1 MFAAVAGFE
10 LRYQLKNPVF
20 WVSGLLFFLMTFGSV
35 ASDTIQLGSTANV
48 HVNSPSAIATTH
60 LIFSIFFM
68 FVSTAF
74 VANVVVRDDD
84 TGYGPILRATRL
96 RKFDYLYG
104 RFLGAFVAVALCFLF
119 IPAAMIVGSAMPWV
133 DAEKVG
139 PLRLDA
145 YAYTY
150 VALVLPTLFLV
161 SAGFFALATVTRS
174 MMATYVGVVA
184 FMIVYLVAVALAAK
198 PQFRTVMA
206 YVEPFGT
213 AAFGNAT
220 RYWTATE
227 RNTLLV
233 PLIGPLLW
241 NRLIWMGVGL
251 GALTAAYPLFRFEAP
266 AGKVKRREAERQD
279 ALDTTD
285 LRAPRRPSEA
295 PRQDESVLQPSP
307 PRHPEEGPR
316 SRPVSKDAAPR
327 RDAVPAQLLARTRL
341 DMGQVFKSPA
351 FFVLLALGLFN
362 SGAGLWFTTTDGI
375 YGDNIFPVTR
385 VLIQVLRGSFTF
397 IPLVVSIYYAGEL
410 VWRERDRNTDALVD
424 ATPTPDW
431 VFAAPK
437 IVAITLVLFA
447 MLAVSILAAMTVQ
460 LIRGFPHFELGK
472 YIGWYLL
479 PETVNAALIAVL
491 AVFLQTLSPHK
502 FVGWGLMVVFII
514 STIVLPKMGFEHNL
528 YIYGGSPDVPLS
540 DMNDQGMAGLART
553 WFLTYWSLIALG
565 LCVLSAV
572 LWRRGADASLGPRL
586 RRLPRRLA
594 GPAGAVLGA
603 AVVGAVGVGG
613 FIFLNTNIWNP
624 YRTRLEEDRWTA
636 DYEKALLPYSSIP
649 QPKVTD
655 VRLTVDVFPDGPYA
669 LTRGVYVFQNKTNAP
684 IRTLHVRFDR
694 DLKVQAL
701 SVEGAHPLKT
711 YDRFNYRIFAFDA
724 PLRPGEKR
732 TLSFTGRLGQHG
744 FRNRGDDTLTPGGS
758 ELVVHNGTFLDSFA
772 IAPLIGMDQLGLLK
786 DRAKRRK
793 YHLPADLRPPKLED
807 DRARAFNFVTH
818 GADWVNTDITVSTS
832 ANQTP
837 MAPGYRIADRTAGGR
852 HVAEFRSEAPIL
864 DLFSIQSGRY
874 AVKRVPYKGVDL
886 AVYYDPQHPWNVGRM
901 IHALQVG
908 LDYDQANF
916 SPYQFRQVR
925 IMEFPDYSQF
935 AESFANTI
943 PYSEG
948 IGFIIDAADRAKID
962 MVTYVT
968 AHELGHQWWGHQVAP
983 ADMQGGAML
992 SETFAQ
998 YSALMAMK
1006 HLYGP
1011 DQIRKFL
1018 KFELDSYLR
1027 ARGGEAVEEL
1037 PLERVEDQGYIHYRK
1052 GSLVMYRLQDEVG
1065 EAAVNRALRHLIH
1078 DYAFK
1083 GAPYPASKDFV
1094 ADLRAEVGPD
1104 KQQLI
1109 TDLFEKITLY
1119 DLRAVQASSKKRTD
1133 GRYDVTLQVAAKK
1146 LYANGQGKETEA
1158 LLDEP
1163 FDIGLFAREPGK
1175 AGFGPKDVILFEHL
1189 AVKSGKQSFTFTVD
1203 HAPRFAGVDPYNKA
1217 IDRNSDDNTVPV
1229 GG

>member
-20 WVSGLLFFLMTFGSV
+20 WVAGLLFFLMTFGSV

-96 RKFDYLYG
+96 GKVDYLYG
-104 RFLGAFVAVALCFLF
+104 RFLGAFIAAALCFLF
-119 IPAAMIVGSAMPWV
+119 IPLAMIVGSVMPWV

-161 SAGFFALATVTRS
+161 SAAFFALATATRS

-227 RNTLLV
+227 RNTQLV
-233 PLIGPLLW
+233 RFAGPLLW
-241 NRLIWMGVGL
+241 NRLIWTGVGL
-251 GALTAAYPLFRFEAP
+251 AALAAAYPLFRFEAP
-266 AGKVKRREAERQD
+266 AGKVKRREAERQETLNTPSHVIPD
-279 ALDTTD
+279 GGANTGPGVP
-285 LRAPRRPSEA
+285 LRSGRDDRA
-295 PRQDESVLQPSP
+295 
-307 PRHPEEGPR
+307 R
-316 SRPVSKDAAPR
+316 SATFAR
-327 RDAVPAQLLARTRL
+327 LLARTRL

-351 FFVLLALGLFN
+351 FFVLLALGVFN
-362 SGAGLWFTTTDGI
+362 SGAGLWFTTTDGV
-375 YGDNIFPVTR
+375 YGDTIYPVTR

-447 MLAVSILAAMTVQ
+447 MLAVSLLAAMVVQ
-460 LIRGFPHFELGK
+460 LIRGFPHVELGK

-540 DMNDQGMAGLART
+540 DMNDQGMAGVART
-553 WFLTYWSLIALG
+553 WFLTYWSLVALG

-572 LWRRGADASLGPRL
+572 LWRRGADASLRPRL
-586 RRLPRRLA
+586 RRLPRRLT
-594 GPAGAVLGA
+594 GPAGGVLGVA
-603 AVVGAVGVGG
+603 LAGALGVGS
-613 FIFLNTNIWNP
+613 FIYLNTNVWNP
-624 YRTRLEEDRWTA
+624 YRTRLEEDRFEA
-636 DYEKALLPYSSIP
+636 DYEKALLPYQGVP

-655 VRLTVDVFPDGPYA
+655 IKLNVDVFPGGSYA
-669 LTRGVYVFQNKTNAP
+669 LSRGVYVFENKTRAP

-701 SVEGAHPLKT
+701 SVEGARPLKT
-711 YDRFNYRIFAFDA
+711 YDRFNYRIFAFDT
-724 PLRPGEKR
+724 PLLPGEKR
-732 TLSFTGRLGQHG
+732 TLSFAGRLGQHG
-744 FRNRGDDTLTPGGS
+744 FRNRGDDVLDPGGS
-758 ELVVHNGTFLDSFA
+758 DLVVRNGSFLDSFA
-772 IAPLIGMDQLGLLK
+772 VAPLIGMDQQGLLK

-818 GADWVNTDITVSTS
+818 GADWVNADITVSTT
-832 ANQTP
+832 ADQTP
-837 MAPGYRIADRTAGGR
+837 MAPGSGVADRTVGGR
-852 HVAEFRSEAPIL
+852 HIGEFKSEAPIL

-886 AVYYDPQHPWNVGRM
+886 TVYYDPQHAWNVDRM
-901 IHALQVG
+901 IHALEVG

-948 IGFIIDAADRAKID
+948 IGFIVDAADKAKID

-983 ADMQGGAML
+983 ADMQGAAML

-1027 ARGGEAVEEL
+1027 SRGGEAVEEL

-1052 GSLVMYRLQDEVG
+1052 GSLVMYRLQDELG
-1065 EAAVNRALRHLIH
+1065 EAAVNRALRHLLH

-1083 GAPYPASKDFV
+1083 GAPYPASRDFI
-1094 ADLRAEVGPD
+1094 ADLRAEAPAD

-1119 DLRAVQASSKKRTD
+1119 DLRAVHASSRKRPD
-1133 GRYDVTLQVAAKK
+1133 GRYDVTLQVSAKK
-1146 LYANGQGKETEA
+1146 LYASGQGKETEA
-1158 LLDEP
+1158 PLDEP

-1175 AGFGPKDVILFEHL
+1175 ADFGPGDVILFKPL
-1189 AVKSGKQSFTFTVD
+1189 AVRSGRQTFTFVTD
-1203 HAPRFAGVDPYNKA
+1203 RPPKFAGVDPYNKA
-1217 IDRNSDDNTVPV
+1217 IDRNSDDNTAPV
-1229 GG
+1229 S

>member
-1 MFAAVAGFE
+1 MLAAIAGFE

-48 HVNSPSAIATTH
+48 YVNSPSAIAATH
-60 LIFSIFFM
+60 LIFCIFFM

-96 RKFDYLYG
+96 GKFDYLYG
-104 RFLGAFVAVALCFLF
+104 RFLGAFAAVALCFLF
-119 IPAAMIVGSAMPWV
+119 IPLAMIVGSAMPWV
-133 DAEKVG
+133 DAEKIG

-227 RNTLLV
+227 RNTQLV
-233 PLIGPLLW
+233 PLAGALLW
-241 NRLIWMGVGL
+241 NRLIW
-251 GALTAAYPLFRFEAP
+251 TAAGAAFLVAAYLLFRFEAP
-266 AGKVKRREAERQD
+266 AGKVKKREAERRD
-279 ALDTTD
+279 ALDTPVD
-285 LRAPRRPSEA
+285 RARTAVTGAITPTRRATASTSA
-295 PRQDESVLQPSP
+295 RV
-307 PRHPEEGPR
+307 
-316 SRPVSKDAAPR
+316 
-327 RDAVPAQLLARTRL
+327 QLIARTRL

-351 FFVLLALGLFN
+351 FFVLLALGVFN
-362 SGAGLWFTTTDGI
+362 SGAGLWFTVTDGI
-375 YGDNIFPVTR
+375 YGDNLYPVTR
-385 VLIQVLRGSFTF
+385 ILIQVLRGSFTF

-431 VFAAPK
+431 VFGAPK
-437 IVAITLVLFA
+437 IVAIIGVLFA
-447 MLAVSILAAMTVQ
+447 MLAVSILAAMLVQ

-472 YIGWYLL
+472 YVGWYLL

-502 FVGWGLMVVFII
+502 FIGWGLMVVFII
-514 STIVLPKMGFEHNL
+514 ATIVLPKMGFEHNL

-553 WFLTYWSLIALG
+553 WFQAYWSLIALA
-565 LCVLSAV
+565 LCVLSAL
-572 LWRRGADASLGPRL
+572 LWRRGADASLRPRL

-594 GPAGAVLGA
+594 GPAGVVLAVCLL
-603 AVVGAVGVGG
+603 GAVGVGG
-613 FIFLNTNIWNP
+613 FIYLNTNVWNP
-624 YRTRLEEDRWTA
+624 YRTRLEEDRFDA
-636 DYEKALLPYSSIP
+636 DYEKALLPYARVP
-649 QPKVTD
+649 QPKITD
-655 VRLTVDVFPDGPYA
+655 VKLSVDVFPDGPYA
-669 LTRGVYVFQNKTNAP
+669 ISRGVYVFQNKTSAP

-701 SVEGAHPLKT
+701 SVEGAWPLKT
-711 YDRFNYRIFAFDA
+711 YDRFNYRIFTFNS
-724 PLRPGEKR
+724 PLLPGEKGR
-732 TLSFTGRLGQHG
+732 LSFTGRLGQHG

-758 ELVVHNGTFLDSFA
+758 ELIVHNGAFLDNFA
-772 IAPLIGMDQLGLLK
+772 ITPMIGMDQTGLLK

-793 YHLPADLRPPKLED
+793 YHLPPDLRPPKLED
-807 DRARAFNFVTH
+807 DSARQFNFVTH

-832 ANQTP
+832 ADQTP
-837 MAPGYRIADRTAGGR
+837 MAPGYRVADRIAGAR
-852 HVAEFRSEAPIL
+852 HIAEFRSEAPIL
-864 DLFSIQSGRY
+864 DLFSIQSGLY
-874 AVKRVPYKGVDL
+874 ALKRVPYKGVDL
-886 AVYYDPQHPWNVGRM
+886 TVYYDRRHAWNVDRM
-901 IHALQVG
+901 IHALEVG
-908 LDYDQANF
+908 LDYDQSNF

-1027 ARGGEAVEEL
+1027 SRGGEAVEEL

-1052 GSLVMYRLQDEVG
+1052 GSLVMYRLQDELG
-1065 EAAVNRALRHLIH
+1065 EAAVNRALRKLLH

-1083 GAPYPASKDFV
+1083 GPPYPASKDFV
-1094 ADLRAEVGPD
+1094 ADLRAEAPAD

-1119 DLRAVQASSKKRTD
+1119 DLRAVHASSKKRAD
-1133 GRYDVTLQVAAKK
+1133 GRYDVTLQVSAKK
-1146 LYANGQGKETEA
+1146 LYANGQGKETESP
-1158 LLDEP
+1158 LNEP

-1175 AGFGPKDVILFEHL
+1175 ADFGPKDVILFRRL
-1189 AVKSGKQSFTFTVD
+1189 AVRSGEQSFTFTVD
-1203 HAPRFAGVDPYNKA
+1203 RLPRFAGVDPYNKA

-1229 GG
+1229 NG

>member
-1 MFAAVAGFE
+1 MFASVAGFE

-20 WVSGLLFFLMTFGSV
+20 WVAGLLFFLMTFGSV

-84 TGYGPILRATRL
+84 TGFGPILRATRL

-104 RFLGAFVAVALCFLF
+104 RFLGAFVAAALCFLF
-119 IPAAMIVGSAMPWV
+119 IPVAMIVGSAMPWV

-161 SAGFFALATVTRS
+161 SAAFFALATATRS
-174 MMATYVGVVA
+174 LMATYVGVVA
-184 FMIVYLVAVALAAK
+184 FMIVYLVAAALAAR

-206 YVEPFGT
+206 YAEPFGA
-213 AAFGNAT
+213 AAFGAAT

-233 PLIGPLLW
+233 PFTGALLW
-241 NRLIWMGVGL
+241 NRLIWSGVGVL
-251 GALTAAYPLFRFEAP
+251 ALSVAYALFRFEAP
-266 AGKVKRREAERQD
+266 AGKVKRREAERQATLG
-279 ALDTTD
+279 AL
-285 LRAPRRPSEA
+285 
-295 PRQDESVLQPSP
+295 SP
-307 PRHPEEGPR
+307 VIPGGAADPGPR
-316 SRPVSKDAAPR
+316 G
-327 RDAVPAQLLARTRL
+327 AVASSALGSGSPMHPGQDGGERLPSAVLAQLRARTRL

-362 SGAGLWFTTTDGI
+362 SGAGLWFTATDGI
-375 YGDNIFPVTR
+375 YGDNIYPVTR
-385 VLIQVLRGSFTF
+385 ILIQVLRGSFTF

-437 IVAITLVLFA
+437 VVAIIGVLFA
-447 MLAVSILAAMTVQ
+447 MLAVSILAAMAMQ
-460 LIRGFPHFELGK
+460 LIRGFPHFEVGK
-472 YIGWYLL
+472 YVGWYLL

-502 FVGWGLMVVFII
+502 FIGWGLMVVFIV
-514 STIVLPKMGFEHNL
+514 STIVLPKLGFEHNL
-528 YIYGGSPDVPLS
+528 YIYGASPDVPLS
-540 DMNDQGMAGLART
+540 DMNDQGMAGLARN

-565 LCVLSAV
+565 LCVLSAA
-572 LWRRGADASLGPRL
+572 LWRRGADASLRPRL

-594 GPAGAVLGA
+594 GPAGGVLAA
-603 AVVGAVGVGG
+603 AVAGAVGVGG
-613 FIFLNTNIWNP
+613 FIYLNTNVWNP

-636 DYEKALLPYSSIP
+636 DYEKALLPYASVP

-655 VRLTVDVFPDGPYA
+655 VKLTVDVFPDGPYA
-669 LTRGVYVFQNKTNAP
+669 LTRGVYVFQNKTDAP

-701 SVEGAHPLKT
+701 SVEGARPLKT

-724 PLRPGEKR
+724 PLQPGEKR
-732 TLSFTGRLGQHG
+732 ALSFTGRLGQHG
-744 FRNRGDDTLTPGGS
+744 FRNRGDDVLTPGGS

-793 YHLPADLRPPKLED
+793 YHLSPDLRPPKLED

-832 ANQTP
+832 ADQTP
-837 MAPGYRIADRTAGGR
+837 MAPGYRVADRTLGGR

-864 DLFSIQSGRY
+864 DLFSIQSGLY

-886 AVYYDPQHPWNVGRM
+886 TVYYDAHHPWNVDRM
-901 IHALQVG
+901 IHALEVG

-948 IGFIIDAADRAKID
+948 IGFIVDAADKSKID

-968 AHELGHQWWGHQVAP
+968 AHELGHQWWGHQIAP

-992 SETFAQ
+992 TETFAQ
-998 YSALMAMK
+998 YTALMAMK

-1027 ARGGEAVEEL
+1027 SRGGEAVEEL

-1065 EAAVNRALRHLIH
+1065 EAAVNRALRRLIH

-1119 DLRAVQASSKKRTD
+1119 DLRAVHASSKKRPD
-1133 GRYDVTLQVAAKK
+1133 GRYDVTLQVSAKK
-1146 LYANGQGKETEA
+1146 LYANGQGREA
-1158 LLDEP
+1158 EAPLEEP

-1175 AGFGPKDVILFEHL
+1175 ADFGPKDVIAFKHL
-1189 AVKSGKQSFTFTVD
+1189 PVKSGRQSFTFTVD
-1203 HAPRFAGVDPYNKA
+1203 RAPRFAGVDPYNKA

-1229 GG
+1229 S